1 MKGKSI
7 RLYTL
12 TTEII
17 LYLIRNSALILLKLR
32 NRKYSV

>member
-17 LYLIRNSALILLKLR
+17 LYLIRNSALIEE
-32 NRKYSV
+32 VA